1 MENNMTKQ
9 LGRPK
14 EIDPTGEFGGTRTIA
29 VTITETDYQKIKG
42 MARAQDVKASKII
55 RKAISNLLT
64 SHAV

>member
-1 MENNMTKQ
+1 MSKQ

-29 VTITETDYQKIKG
+29 VTITENDYQKIVG
-42 MARAQDVKASKII
+42 MAKSQDVKVSKVI

-64 SHAV
+64 SHTV